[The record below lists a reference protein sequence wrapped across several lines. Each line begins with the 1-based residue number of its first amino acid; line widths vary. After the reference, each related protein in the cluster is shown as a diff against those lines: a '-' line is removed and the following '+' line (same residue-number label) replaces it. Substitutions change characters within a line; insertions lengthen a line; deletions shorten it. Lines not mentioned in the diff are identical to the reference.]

1 MHCNI
6 WHEPPIPST
15 NRLHTCQKP
24 VKILARLIRVS
35 CRPGGTV
42 LDCFMG
48 SGSTG
53 EAAILEGRSF
63 IGIERDAEY
72 FEIAKNRIE
81 QAAAQLRLEI

>member
-1 MHCNI
+1 M
-6 WHEPPIPST
+6 
-15 NRLHTCQKP
+15 
-24 VKILARLIRVS
+24 
-35 CRPGGTV
+35 

-63 IGIERDAEY
+63 VGIERDAGY

>member
-53 EAAILEGRSF
+53 EAAILEGAGF

>member
-1 MHCNI
+1 M
-6 WHEPPIPST
+6 
-15 NRLHTCQKP
+15 
-24 VKILARLIRVS
+24 
-35 CRPGGTV
+35 

-63 IGIERDAEY
+63 VGIERDAEY
-72 FEIAKNRIE
+72 FETAKNRIE